1 MVDDWPQ
8 DLTTKPSLAL
18 FSTKRR
24 AGSVANTR
32 SRVGWEDERKSE
44 WGGYVLIVEVVR
56 IFSSLCDPVLEL
68 LVKPG
73 NTNVDPDIVRP
84 RRQR

>member
-1 MVDDWPQ
+1 M
-8 DLTTKPSLAL
+8 K
-18 FSTKRR
+18 
-24 AGSVANTR
+24 GN
-32 SRVGWEDERKSE
+32 SE

-56 IFSSLCDPVLEL
+56 IFSSLCDSVLEL

-84 RRQR
+84 RGQR